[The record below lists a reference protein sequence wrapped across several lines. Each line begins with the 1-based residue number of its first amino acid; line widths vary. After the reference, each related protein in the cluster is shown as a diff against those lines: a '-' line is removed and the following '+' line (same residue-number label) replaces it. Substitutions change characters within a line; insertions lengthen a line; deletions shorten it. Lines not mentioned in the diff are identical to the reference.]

1 MTTQAKKSSRVG
13 IVPEDWEVRHLL
25 DVCAFNS
32 GKAHEQFIEESGRFV
47 CVNSK
52 FISTDGGVKKFS
64 SKNFMPTTVGDI
76 LLVMS
81 DLPNGRALAKTFLVD
96 QNDLYAVNQ
105 RVCRLRPLKD
115 SSVFLHFLLNRNPYF
130 LQFDD
135 GVNQTHLL
143 NRVFE
148 KCEIAMPPT
157 IEEQEAIGKALVDA
171 TDFLKMI
178 DALIAKKKDI
188 KQGAMQQLLTGK
200 TRLPGFSGD
209 WSQTKIGK
217 IATLYQ
223 PQTIAASEFSAT
235 GFPVYGANGLVG
247 YYSKANHQS
256 WQVTVTCRGST
267 CGTVNRTVDE
277 CWITGNAMVLNCDEH
292 PEVNKTFFYHLIASQ
307 NFNSCITGT
316 GQPQIVRTPLQD
328 FEILFPT
335 DLDEQQAI
343 AKVLSDMDA
352 EIDALVARREKT
364 ALIKTGMMQELLT
377 GRTRLL

>member
-1 MTTQAKKSSRVG
+1 M
-13 IVPEDWEVRHLL
+13 
-25 DVCAFNS
+25 CAFNS
-32 GKAHEQFIEESGRFV
+32 GKAHEQFIEGSGRFV

-52 FISTDGGVKKFS
+52 FISTDGRVKKFS
-64 SKNFMPTTVGDI
+64 SENFMPTTVGDI

-157 IEEQEAIGKALVDA
+157 IEEQEAIGKALADV
-171 TDFLKMI
+171 TDFLNTI
-178 DALIAKKKDI
+178 DVLIAKKRDI

-200 TRLPGFSGD
+200 TRLPGFG
-209 WSQTKIGK
+209 G
-217 IATLYQ
+217 
-223 PQTIAASEFSAT
+223 E
-235 GFPVYGANGLVG
+235 
-247 YYSKANHQS
+247 
-256 WQVTVTCRGST
+256 WQVLRLGNITAMSSGGTPPSKVKEFYGGQFKWASIADMTKAGKYLST
-267 CGTVNRTVDE
+267 TDEKLTELGLLNSSAVIYKSPIILYAMYASLGEVCICLEEVSSSQAILGISPSSKIDLEFLYYLLVAYKPIVKNLGQQGTQSNLNK
-277 CWITGNAMVLNCDEH
+277 GMV
-292 PEVNKTFFYHLIASQ
+292 
-307 NFNSCITGT
+307 
-316 GQPQIVRTPLQD
+316 QD
-328 FEILFPT
+328 FVFTMPT
-335 DLDEQQAI
+335 DRREQQAI
-343 AKVLSDMDA
+343 AEVLSDMDA